1 MNHVNLIGK
10 ISSEPKV
17 ISLGNGKK
25 LAQFSMSTEESYLDD
40 LGNTLKKD
48 QSHRITAWGNWVA
61 ILEELGQKGIQLAI
75 EGKLVSRF
83 YKNQAGDRKFITEV
97 EINDLVLL

>member
-17 ISLGNGKK
+17 ILLNGRKT
-25 LAQFSMSTEESYLDD
+25 AQFSMLTQESYLDAT
-40 LGNTLKKD
+40 GNVKNKKYW
-48 QSHRITAWGNWVA
+48 HRISAWGNWVNV
-61 ILEELGQKGIQLAI
+61 LEELGSIGLHLAI

-83 YKNQAGDRKFITEV
+83 YHTPSGERKLITEV
-97 EINDLVLL
+97 EVNDLIVL

>member
-17 ISLGNGKK
+17 VLLNGRKI
-25 LAQFSMSTEESYLDD
+25 AQFSMSTQENYLDAA
-40 LGNTLKKD
+40 GNVKNRKYW
-48 QSHRITAWGNWVA
+48 HRISAWGNWVSVV
-61 ILEELGQKGIQLAI
+61 EELGTKGMHLAV

-83 YKNQAGDRKFITEV
+83 YKTPSGDRRLITEV
-97 EINDLVLL
+97 EVNDLVVL